1 MAQARRKSAKT
12 RGRSSPGGL
21 TRHAG
26 EALLIVCGAAALYF
40 LLALA
45 TYSVNDPGWSSTGS
59 ENGVDNWGGR
69 FGAWISDLLYQGFGH
84 MAWLVPVMILVLGW
98 RLYHG
103 KLAMYPRDLTRR
115 LVAGAGFVL
124 TIVGGCGLEYQHFHA
139 AAAAMPF
146 VAGGALGAVTSQGLQ
161 GVVGFAG
168 STVFL
173 LAMFLTG
180 VTLFTKLSWF
190 RLMDWIGEEVFR
202 FAELVWGSVGR
213 TMDRAA
219 GKRAKKAREDSV
231 KAIRERLNPEG
242 RRPPRIEPKMQS
254 KPDSGRLEREKQSS
268 LFEPQTSDASVIP
281 PLTLLDP
288 SEQHDQGFSRDALEA
303 MSRLVEKKLADFNID
318 VEVVAVHPGPVITRF
333 EIEPAPGVKASQI
346 QNLSRDLARALSTVS
361 VRVVEN
367 IPGKTVIG
375 LEVPNETREVVRLV
389 EGMSSTAYEEANSPL
404 ALMLGKDISGVPVI
418 ADLGRM
424 PHLLVAGTTGSGKSV
439 CLNALILSMVYKS
452 PPQDVRLIMVDPKML
467 ELSIYDGIP
476 HLLAPVVT
484 EMGEAANALRWCIY
498 EMERRYRVMAAL
510 GVRNIAGYNRKVVS
524 AADSGEPIIDPLAQ
538 DPESAGPL
546 SKLPYVVIII
556 DELADLMIV
565 VGKKVEEL
573 ITRLAQKGRA
583 AGIHLIL
590 ATQRPS
596 VDVITGLIKANIPS
610 RIAFQVSSKV
620 DSRTVLDQI
629 GAEHLLGHGDMLYL
643 PTGTSVPERV
653 HGSFVTDQEVHRV
666 VEHLKEAGEPVYNEE
681 ILAGSSR
688 VNEAITGE
696 APAGAG
702 GGESPEDD
710 PLYDQA
716 LRIVTESRRASVSS
730 VQRQLRVGYNRAARM
745 IEAMEQAG
753 VVGPLQSNGKRE
765 VIAPPPAGD

>member
-1 MAQARRKSAKT
+1 MQQARRKPVNSNT
-12 RGRSSPGGL
+12 ESVSGS
-21 TRHAG
+21 RHTG
-26 EALLIVCGAAALYF
+26 EALLIVCSALALYF
-40 LLALA
+40 LLALS
-45 TYSVNDPGWSSTGS
+45 TYSASDPGWSSTGITS
-59 ENGVDNWGGR
+59 GVQNWGGR
-69 FGAWISDLLYQGFGH
+69 FGAWISDLLFQAFGRV
-84 MAWLVPVMILVLGW
+84 AYLLPVMVLMLGW
-98 RLYHG
+98 RIYRGRLT
-103 KLAMYPRDLTRR
+103 MYPHELSGR
-115 LVAGAGFVL
+115 LVSALGFVL
-124 TIVGGCGLEYQHFHA
+124 TIVGGCGLESQHFYGSA
-139 AAAAMPF
+139 SGLPF
-146 VAGGALGAVTSQGLQ
+146 VAGGVLGSIASSSLR
-161 GVVGFAG
+161 GVFGFAG

-180 VTLFTKLSWF
+180 VTLFIKLSWF
-190 RLMDWIGEEVFR
+190 WLMDRIGEQVFAAIGVVHGR
-202 FAELVWGSVGR
+202 LGQSVDKAVGIK
-213 TMDRAA
+213 A
-219 GKRAKKAREDSV
+219 KRERMVSV
-231 KAIRERLNPEG
+231 KAIRERLDSEG
-242 RRPPRIEPKMQS
+242 KRPPRIEPKIQARA
-254 KPDSGRLEREKQSS
+254 DSGRLERDKQST
-268 LFEPQTSDASVIP
+268 LFEAKVTTSSVIP

-288 SEQHDQGFSRDALEA
+288 PGQHDPGFSKDTLQA

-318 VEVVAVHPGPVITRF
+318 VQVVAVHPGPVITRF
-333 EIEPAPGVKASQI
+333 EIDPAPGIKASQI

-361 VRVVEN
+361 VRVVDN

-375 LEVPNETREVVRLV
+375 LEVPNEAREVVHLV
-389 EGMSSTAYEEANSPL
+389 EGLSSTAYEEANTPL

-418 ADLGRM
+418 ADLCRM

-439 CLNALILSMVYKS
+439 CLNALIMSIVFKS
-452 PPQDVRLIMVDPKML
+452 SPKDVRMIMIDPKML

-484 EMGEAANALRWCIY
+484 EMSEAANALRWCIF
-498 EMERRYRVMAAL
+498 EMERRYRVMASL
-510 GVRNIAGYNRKVVS
+510 GVRNISGYNRKV
-524 AADSGEPIIDPLAQ
+524 AGAEESGQPIPDPLAQ
-538 DPESAGPL
+538 DPEAAEPL
-546 SKLPYVVIII
+546 ASLPYVVIII

-596 VDVITGLIKANIPS
+596 VDVITGLIKANIPC

-643 PTGTSVPERV
+643 PPGTSTPERV
-653 HGSFVTDQEVHRV
+653 HGSFVTDQEVHSV
-666 VEHLKEAGEPVYNEE
+666 VKHLKHAGEPAYDDE
-681 ILAGSSR
+681 ILAGSPR
-688 VNEAITGE
+688 VVEAVTGE
-696 APAGAG
+696 TTTAS

-716 LRIVTESRRASVSS
+716 LRIVTESRRASVSA

-765 VIAPPPAGD
+765 VLAPPPPE